1 MRGRESCRLFVL
13 AAALTWT
20 AVAPAL
26 ENDAGQAIEWSADGD
41 SSMSTENGVR
51 QLRMADNVII
61 TRGGLEIRGDQAL
74 IESSAETN
82 ELTRV
87 TVQGAPADYRQS
99 LDEDGG
105 LVSGSGDIILFY
117 TDADGN
123 TVIELVG
130 NAGIRSRDMDT
141 RCESIVYVTELE
153 LIRASGNCAGA
164 FTPRND

>member
-1 MRGRESCRLFVL
+1 MGGPEISRRFVL
-13 AAALTWT
+13 AGALAW
-20 AVAPAL
+20 ALVAPAR
-26 ENDAGQAIEWSADGD
+26 ENDDGQAIEWSADGD
-41 SSMSTENGVR
+41 SSLSMENGVR
-51 QLRMADNVII
+51 QLHMTDNVII

-74 IESSAETN
+74 IEYSAETS
-82 ELTRV
+82 ELNRV
-87 TVQGAPADYRQS
+87 TVQGAPANYRQS

-105 LVSGSGDIILFY
+105 IVAGSGDTILFY

-130 NAGIRSRDMDT
+130 NAGIRSREMDT
-141 RCESIVYVTELE
+141 QCESIVYVTELE

>member
-1 MRGRESCRLFVL
+1 MGGPEISRWFVL
-13 AAALTWT
+13 AGALAW
-20 AVAPAL
+20 ALVAPAR
-26 ENDAGQAIEWSADGD
+26 ENDSGQAIEWSADGD
-41 SSMSTENGVR
+41 SSLSMENGVR
-51 QLRMADNVII
+51 QLHMTDNVTI

-74 IESSAETN
+74 IEYSTETS
-82 ELTRV
+82 ELDRV
-87 TVQGAPADYRQS
+87 TVRGAPANYRQS

-105 LVSGSGDIILFY
+105 LVTGSGDTIFFY

-130 NAGIRSRDMDT
+130 NAGIRSREMDT
-141 RCESIVYVTELE
+141 QCESIVYVTELE